1 VGKTEETVTKLGIS
15 AAAMI
20 TSAYVGSLIG
30 DKATLIGTGIGAV
43 VGGGATEI
51 YQAILDRGKH
61 HFKSIN
67 RRHKQYMAAGLTA
80 LACAAIGYGGL
91 TLVEAAANRPLHAI
105 TTGSHETGT
114 SIGGTSSAPTSQPED
129 VRSSS
134 ASPSSSS
141 FSPSPSATSSATS
154 ISPTPTTIPSTVVP
168 STHPA
173 VVPSTSATPIP
184 TTPAPVSTTP
194 VPTTTGGQ
202 SAPRTTSSS
211 G

>member
-1 VGKTEETVTKLGIS
+1 MV
-15 AAAMI
+15 

-30 DKATLIGTGIGAV
+30 DKATLIGTGIGAI

-67 RRHKQYMAAGLTA
+67 RRHKQYMAAGLTT

-91 TLVEAAANRPLHAI
+91 TLVEATANRPLHAI

-114 SIGGTSSAPTSQPED
+114 SIGGTSSAPTSQPEGGT
-129 VRSSS
+129 SSS
-134 ASPSSSS
+134 ASPSSASS
-141 FSPSPSATSSATS
+141 SPAPSSTLPSSTTSPSTV
-154 ISPTPTTIPSTVVP
+154 PTPTAPP

-184 TTPAPVSTTP
+184 TTPAPVPTTP